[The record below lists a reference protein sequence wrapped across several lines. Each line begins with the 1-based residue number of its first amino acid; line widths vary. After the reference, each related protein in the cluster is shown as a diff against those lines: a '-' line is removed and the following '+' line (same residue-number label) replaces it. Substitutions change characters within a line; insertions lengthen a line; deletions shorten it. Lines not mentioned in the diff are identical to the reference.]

1 MKKELPHFNVGTAY
15 GGAQDWCHTQWMK
28 MGGCAA
34 ITACDCSLCFELYKG
49 KTGLYPHDRNNISQE
64 DYVDFAYVME
74 PYLRPRWSGID
85 KLDIYIEGFTKFL
98 HQRGVTDIA
107 LTPWDGKE
115 NLEDTKIVIKKQI
128 DSGWPIPCLTLKH
141 KAPAMD
147 DFVWH
152 WYILNGYEEFEDTFM
167 VKAVTYGTWRWL
179 DLKML
184 WTTGHQRKGGL
195 ILFS

>member
-1 MKKELPHFNVGTAY
+1 MDEDGR
-15 GGAQDWCHTQWMK
+15 
-28 MGGCAA
+28 
-34 ITACDCSLCFELYKG
+34 LCR
-49 KTGLYPHDRNNISQE
+49 HHR
-64 DYVDFAYVME
+64 
-74 PYLRPRWSGID
+74 LRLQPLLR
-85 KLDIYIEGFTKFL
+85 T
-98 HQRGVTDIA
+98 
-107 LTPWDGKE
+107 
-115 NLEDTKIVIKKQI
+115 
-128 DSGWPIPCLTLKH
+128 
-141 KAPAMD
+141 MD